1 MVTVARVRRY
11 TQQKDQLWSGHCQ
24 AVRGTEGQGPCA
36 LVQPCPGQRR
46 AHLAACDTPLHRR
59 WQVESAGSMFIGRMA
74 AGPHSA
80 RTVMVR
86 EGGSRYGHTVMLAR
100 IPRRQGKCKAQTA
113 LRGGVLL
120 ADRQAWVR
128 WVVCQASVGWR
139 LASSSRGCESVQ
151 GREGEP
157 AAGRMCGLLLI
168 QSVLMWFCVCS
179 AGNRDVVCVRVP
191 GPVGIRAF

>member
-36 LVQPCPGQRR
+36 LVQPYPGQRR
-46 AHLAACDTPLHRR
+46 AHLAACDTPLHRH
-59 WQVESAGSMFIGRMA
+59 WQVESSGSMFIGRMA

-80 RTVMVR
+80 RAVMVW

-100 IPRRQGKCKAQTA
+100 IPRRRGKCKAQTA
-113 LRGGVLL
+113 LRGGMLL
-120 ADRQAWVR
+120 TDRQAWVG
-128 WVVCQASVGWR
+128 WVARQMTDGWG

-151 GREGEP
+151 GREGEA
-157 AAGRMCGLLLI
+157 AAGRTCG
-168 QSVLMWFCVCS
+168 VLFIWPVPMRLCVCS
-179 AGNRDVVCVRVP
+179 AGNRDVVCVRVRVP
-191 GPVGIRAF
+191 WV